1 MIEIKHRDGG
11 KCESVEANV
20 GSKRKFTLMKE
31 DYVTLKFSTKEPVQ
45 LKLGDFVEL
54 PDDTTGLFEL
64 VDIQKPT
71 YNNATCGYD
80 YELRLDA
87 YYWKWKNKVF
97 MFVYEKTV
105 GGKQSISGKRLH
117 GALPLPWKPI

>member
-54 PDDTTGLFEL
+54 PDDTTGIFEL

-87 YYWKWKNKVF
+87 
-97 MFVYEKTV
+97 
-105 GGKQSISGKRLH
+105 
-117 GALPLPWKPI
+117 